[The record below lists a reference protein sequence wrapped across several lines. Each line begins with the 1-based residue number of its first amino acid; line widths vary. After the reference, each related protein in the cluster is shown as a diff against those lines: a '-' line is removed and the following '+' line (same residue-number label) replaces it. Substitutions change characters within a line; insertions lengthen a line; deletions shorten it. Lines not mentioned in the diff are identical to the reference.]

1 MNIWKIVTNL
11 PKIISFFNT
20 LKDLIYKII
29 QGKKMPECPETMVL
43 LESVK
48 KLLDSGVIDIPG
60 VDEAELSKAISEM
73 EAQWTCK
80 I

>member
-20 LKDLIYKII
+20 LKDLIYKIV
-29 QGKKMPECPETMVL
+29 QGKKMPECSETMVL
-43 LESVK
+43 LQSVK

-80 I
+80 T